1 MKVRRKQN
9 KKLKNKGRKEQPKH
23 YKRWLARP
31 QKYSRFP
38 YLITVSEF
46 RRNIFLTA
54 ADFQGHIKL
63 WTNAGRSGFKGRNKT
78 ESVAITSLTKTFLK
92 KVWDYGIRTVFFK
105 FKHCRRAQHA
115 VKKALRTNR
124 FTKKNNLK
132 FLGVWTE
139 LNLSFN
145 GCRRK
150 KLRRKKRR
158 RRSRK
163 TQIQTFG
170 KQLKK
175 NKNSRILVKSDIKFT
190 SKVRL
195 KKTNEP
201 KLIATSTKRWKTN
214 KNNMKKNK
222 LNYFTKK
229 FNE

>member
-54 ADFQGHIKL
+54 ADFQGHIKF
-63 WTNAGRSGFKGRNKT
+63 WTNAGRAGFKGRNKT
-78 ESVAITSLTKTFLK
+78 EAVAITSLTKTFFK
-92 KVWDYGIRTVFFK
+92 KVWDYGIRTVFLK
-105 FKHCRRAQHA
+105 FKHCKRAHHA

-124 FTKKNNLK
+124 FTHKNFLK
-132 FLGVWTE
+132 LLGVWTE

-158 RRSRK
+158 RRARK
-163 TQIQTFG
+163 TIIQTFG

-175 NKNSRILVKSDIKFT
+175 NKSSKVLAKSDLKLR
-190 SKVRL
+190 SKIRL
-195 KKTNEP
+195 KPNKNNKP
-201 KLIATSTKRWKTN
+201 KLIAIPNKRWKA
-214 KNNMKKNK
+214 KNIKP
-222 LNYFTKK
+222 FIKK